1 MEETHNSEQD
11 GLLAKRSPK
20 SPETEQENSENSSST
35 IGLTKTESNRKNS
48 LKSTGPRTPRG
59 KYHSRCNAVKHGFY
73 SKELRISDS
82 EAPEYKEMRTGLA
95 ADLEPCTTVQWIAFD
110 IVAVCCWRCKLAL
123 RLENRLF
130 ANLIQDKP
138 EEDNHSKDSDGPP
151 VMARWYGHSR
161 TDIKAGIRSLEF
173 AIKEFELIGYFKE
186 ETKTFL
192 TQGFGPEFVASLESW
207 KTTSTSALRLA
218 EHIEALANRYPS
230 LYKDFPS
237 SYKTT
242 GEANSALPELPDSSK
257 VVIDPMQRQHMVVK
271 LLEERRNFLNELL
284 VLKAQPTQGRNADEA
299 NYVDLNLRFL
309 ADANREWR
317 RALDHYFDLK
327 NKRL

>member
-1 MEETHNSEQD
+1 MKKT
-11 GLLAKRSPK
+11 
-20 SPETEQENSENSSST
+20 T

-73 SKELRISDS
+73 SKELRISEA
-82 EAPEYKEMRTGLA
+82 EAPEYKEVRTDLA
-95 ADLEPCTTVQWIAFD
+95 ADLEPCTTLQWIAFD
-110 IVAVCCWRCKLAL
+110 YVVVCFWRCRLAL

-130 ANLIQDKP
+130 ANLFQDKP

-151 VMARWYGHSR
+151 VIAQWYGHSR

-173 AIKEFELIGYFKE
+173 AIKEFELFGYFKE

-207 KTTSTSALRLA
+207 KTMSKSAIQLA
-218 EHIEALANRYPS
+218 EHMEALLNRYPS
-230 LYKDFPS
+230 LYKDSPL

-257 VVIDPMQRQHMVVK
+257 VVIDPMQRRHMVVK
-271 LLEERRNFLNELL
+271 LLEERGNFLKELL
-284 VLKAQPTQGRNADEA
+284 VLMAQPTQGRDAAAA
-299 NYVDLNLRFL
+299 NYVDFNPRFL

-317 RALDHYFDLK
+317 RALDHYSDLK
-327 NKRL
+327 NKGL